1 MMTLHVILVA
11 AELLLEMECG
21 IASALCVIFKGDRRS
36 KEGHDPVACVLVYR
50 ALELM
55 NAVSEDAE
63 EAIHD
68 SMPFF
73 GPQLRRE
80 FHRPLHVGEENSYL
94 LTLAFQRASRGEDLL
109 AEVSR
114 WVRARAPPSNFR
126 GLREQLPA
134 LAAKLYAARVFKAA
148 GWAAHRRSRGT
159 DRTLNPLLRGFNK
172 PPGANV

>member
-1 MMTLHVILVA
+1 
-11 AELLLEMECG
+11 
-21 IASALCVIFKGDRRS
+21 
-36 KEGHDPVACVLVYR
+36 LVYR

-73 GPQLRRE
+73 RPQLRRE
-80 FHRPLHVGEENSYL
+80 FHRPLHVGKENSYL

-109 AEVSR
+109 GEVSR
-114 WVRARAPPSNFR
+114 WVQARAPPSNVR
-126 GLREQLPA
+126 GLRERLPA

-148 GWAAHRRSRGT
+148 GWATHRWSRGRQHRRPLRFRDSSIRVPGRFAIHRRTSEGCASLRVARGHVN
-159 DRTLNPLLRGFNK
+159 RC
-172 PPGANV
+172 